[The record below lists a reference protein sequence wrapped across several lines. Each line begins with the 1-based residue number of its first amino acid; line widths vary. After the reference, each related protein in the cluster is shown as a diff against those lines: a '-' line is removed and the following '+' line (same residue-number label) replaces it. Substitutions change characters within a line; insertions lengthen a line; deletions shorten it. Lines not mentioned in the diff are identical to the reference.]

1 MTTDVE
7 KKFFEAF
14 DIPKRFY
21 APINIG
27 DLDYQEKEVSS
38 PTLRKLWNQVKW
50 DLICNEDLAPETY
63 AEFKKSNFWREE
75 YPEITDRILLELI
88 EIIIKRDFDILKLY
102 KVDDS
107 YHGQFDTN
115 IEHYFANY
123 QKDTLK
129 DLILDICQHNYGIY
143 YHQVRKLF
151 GLKK

>member
-88 EIIIKRDFDILKLY
+88 VINNENAPA
-102 KVDDS
+102 VV
-107 YHGQFDTN
+107 
-115 IEHYFANY
+115 
-123 QKDTLK
+123 DTLDELRNQVLYWCIVYK
-129 DLILDICQHNYGIY
+129 KRI